1 MLSQEHPEKHLTKY
15 LGTEAQSPWQI
26 KLTITENN
34 PTYFTGLFLRMKSR
48 RIKDLEAGVQLKLVA
63 WMNFLSS
70 SSVPGGVG
78 VEDEENTAPAP
89 KELSL
94 VGTEMGE

>member
-1 MLSQEHPEKHLTKY
+1 
-15 LGTEAQSPWQI
+15 
-26 KLTITENN
+26 
-34 PTYFTGLFLRMKSR
+34 
-48 RIKDLEAGVQLKLVA
+48 
-63 WMNFLSS
+63 MNFLSS

-89 KELSL
+89 EELSL